1 LFGVNNIMPQSEA
14 NNYLDRANKLYQ
26 QEDYNEALKYYKKAL
41 NHFKELPDKTLEA
54 DTHLNLGNIYM
65 ELKKYPESLKHY
77 NKSYQIYKK
86 NKNRKGEGYSLTGM
100 GINHERLEDHKKAR
114 NYYEQAAGKFQSIN
128 DTEKEGIVHSLI
140 ANTYQSQGDWE
151 DAKIDYQK
159 STQIFHEIG
168 DQDRITEIKTITQ
181 NIETKREKFKL
192 TRLDVT
198 SLIIYLLALIIA
210 ESTILFHNISFGLSL
225 EAVILFILL
234 IHSSLTKS
242 TNLSILLRSMMA
254 LPIIRII
261 GLSIPLLQIPTL
273 YWFPIIAIP
282 LFATSYTIIKSQ
294 GLTRRNVGLIW
305 GNLPLQLLIG
315 STGIILGSIEYI
327 ILQPKPLIATLNLET
342 LLISSIILII
352 STGFAEELLFRGI
365 LQKNAQ
371 NVMGPLYGLLY
382 TALLFTALH
391 IGWNSIYDLIFV
403 FAVGLFYG
411 IAFYKTKSIIG
422 TTLSH
427 GISNTFLFLIVPFYA
442 PLLYSIIN
450 NILQIL

>member
-1 LFGVNNIMPQSEA
+1 MQNDENYYDKA
-14 NNYLDRANKLYQ
+14 NNFYQ
-26 QEDYNEALKYYKKAL
+26 KQEYEEALKYYKKAL
-41 NHFKELPDKTLEA
+41 NHFKELNDKTKEA
-54 DTHLNLGNIYM
+54 DAHLNIGNIYM
-65 ELKKYPESLKHY
+65 ELKKYPESLEHY
-77 NKSYQIYKK
+77 NKSYKIYKK
-86 NKNRKGEGYSLTGM
+86 QKNREGEGYSLTGM
-100 GINHERLEDHKKAR
+100 GINHEILEDHIQAR
-114 NYYEQAAGKFQSIN
+114 SYYEKAVSKFQSIN
-128 DTEKEGIVHSLI
+128 DTERTGIVHSLI

-159 STQIFHEIG
+159 STQIFREIG
-168 DQDRITEIKTITQ
+168 DQERITEINTITN
-181 NIETKREKFKL
+181 NIETKRERFKL
-192 TRLDVT
+192 SRLDIS
-198 SLIIYLLALIIA
+198 SLIIYLLALITA

-225 EAVILFILL
+225 EAVILFALL

-294 GLTRRNVGLIW
+294 GLNRRNVGLIW
-305 GNLPLQLLIG
+305 GNLPLQLLIA
-315 STGIILGSIEYI
+315 STGVLLGCIEYT

-365 LQKNAQ
+365 LQKNSQ
-371 NVMGPLYGLLY
+371 NVLGPLYGLLY

-391 IGWNSIYDLIFV
+391 IGWNSIPDLIFV

-411 IAFYKTKSIIG
+411 IVFYKTKSIIG

-450 NILQIL
+450 SILTL